1 MHRGRTDGDWRKTHS
16 PDSALGHVVLFSDD
30 LNLKYDKLFDYYR
43 LRFQIEF
50 NFRDAK
56 QFWGLEDF
64 MNVNE
69 TPVANAVCLSLLMV
83 HALVRARGFVLQSGS
98 GIV

>member
-1 MHRGRTDGDWRKTHS
+1 LEL
-16 PDSALGHVVLFSDD
+16 SAEHLVE
-30 LNLKYDKLFDYYR
+30 YYR

-64 MNVNE
+64 MNINQTGVTNA
-69 TPVANAVCLSLLMV
+69 ANLSLLMV
-83 HALVRARGFVLQSGS
+83 NLSQVLR
-98 GIV
+98 VHL